1 MMQTQEGQ
9 QERQQDRQRVIE
21 RLRVQIAGVENHL
34 LLGARGEQRHRQL
47 PAFPMDGF
55 SPAPAGLL
63 HEVWS
68 DMTGS
73 GAGAFGFALGQAV
86 ALLGINRP
94 AILFLQLAREA
105 RQTGLPY
112 GPGLYHFGLNP
123 ETLIIG
129 RVRDMAELLWAT
141 EEAAG
146 CPAVAAIIVDSIH
159 PGKIL
164 DFTASRRL
172 AMRAHRNDSS
182 IFLLRYGHGREASAS
197 HFRWHVAPALSLPD
211 CFDARAPGIPRWQI
225 CLEKGQGVLGNRP
238 GQMRWISSWTENGF
252 VIEQPEKTGKAG
264 KTRAGAALSGPAP
277 ATLGHGLS
285 KTA

>member
-1 MMQTQEGQ
+1 MMRV
-9 QERQQDRQRVIE
+9 QERQQDKQQERQRVIE

-34 LLGARGEQRHRQL
+34 LIDARGNQRRRQL
-47 PAFPMDGF
+47 HAFAMDSF

-68 DMTGS
+68 DGTGS
-73 GAGAFGFALGQAV
+73 GAGAFGFALGQAR

-112 GPGLYHFGLNP
+112 GPGLYHFGLDP

-129 RVRDMAELLWAT
+129 RVRNAGELLWAT

-146 CPAVAAIIVDSIH
+146 CRAVAAIIVDSIH

-172 AMRAHRNDSS
+172 AMRAQRHDSS

-197 HFRWHVAPALSLPD
+197 HFRWHVAPALSEPGY
-211 CFDARAPGIPRWQI
+211 FDARTPGIPRWQI
-225 CLEKGQGVLGNRP
+225 CLEKGQGVLGNRL
-238 GQMRWISSWTENGF
+238 GRSRWISSWTENGF
-252 VIEQPEKTGKAG
+252 VIEQPEKTGKAE

-277 ATLGHGLS
+277 AALGHGLS